1 MSSVVF
7 VVGGILEKSLRD
19 LVVGAKASMLLDK
32 TANGENQ
39 LTNVFD
45 LDSVIV
51 RDGGNLTLAPN
62 TVLHVSSLVVGHDS
76 SEVIPVISKIIVT
89 THATFKIK
97 TSMKLFANGKIEG
110 KGLGYAPCQN
120 GVGNCDNLKD
130 VARHENAFDP
140 LNHAKITHV
149 KGMGGTH
156 GGIGGHR
163 SGWLQDHRC
172 RGQEECGRW
181 GDPICVGDS
190 EQDVSLIC
198 GPGVEVGERCNC
210 TLYGYGDF
218 RRPQFPG
225 SAGQSAQGIGGSGG
239 AALNVEVAPASTVEI
254 QGVIDMSGSDGQDV
268 ASGSPGGGGAGGSIS
283 FECADGSCS
292 FAGAGALVADGGRGG
307 VGADQTGNN
316 NYDDPFRNHGGGG
329 GGGRIGILKF
339 GANTFTGTLSAAGGG
354 SFVHDAGKYGYK
366 LWQACSDEFRAT
378 NVGDSMVS
386 GLLIP
391 TPACALS
398 RRMPAFATG
407 GGGAGTVFVYNA
419 ADAAGELMIN
429 NDGMTPDHPTRVTN
443 TPGAYNMTLGR
454 LQLRGNAS
462 ISVAAAEVSA
472 GSSMTLQV
480 GAFDDF
486 EGCRVRLEAQTVL
499 LINAGELEAPTSSI
513 KTTQSLRTPSEFT
526 RQISMVFYVGGR
538 ASLRSH
544 LIVSEGAML
553 VVPPILSLT
562 ARARLQIWGR
572 LRATQLFMR
581 EAAEIELFPTAST
594 DESTGPNTFSFESVN
609 VVDDA
614 RLILYNASSLIASL
628 VTVGGPEGAPAGTI
642 TVNGRVYL
650 ETPTFEV
657 HVTGVV
663 DGRGRGY
670 GASRGPGKSIAD
682 NGGGSHG
689 GLGGQLNRGVYCLNY
704 FKSDNTPCAD
714 WLACANIAVAACVKI
729 WLLAKAVVS
738 LL

>member
-1 MSSVVF
+1 M
-7 VVGGILEKSLRD
+7 
-19 LVVGAKASMLLDK
+19 
-32 TANGENQ
+32 
-39 LTNVFD
+39 
-45 LDSVIV
+45 
-51 RDGGNLTLAPN
+51 
-62 TVLHVSSLVVGHDS
+62 
-76 SEVIPVISKIIVT
+76 
-89 THATFKIK
+89 
-97 TSMKLFANGKIEG
+97 
-110 KGLGYAPCQN
+110 
-120 GVGNCDNLKD
+120 
-130 VARHENAFDP
+130 
-140 LNHAKITHV
+140 
-149 KGMGGTH
+149 
-156 GGIGGHR
+156 
-163 SGWLQDHRC
+163 
-172 RGQEECGRW
+172 
-181 GDPICVGDS
+181 
-190 EQDVSLIC
+190 
-198 GPGVEVGERCNC
+198 
-210 TLYGYGDF
+210 
-218 RRPQFPG
+218 
-225 SAGQSAQGIGGSGG
+225 
-239 AALNVEVAPASTVEI
+239 
-254 QGVIDMSGSDGQDV
+254 
-268 ASGSPGGGGAGGSIS
+268 
-283 FECADGSCS
+283 
-292 FAGAGALVADGGRGG
+292 VADGGRGG

-316 NYDDPFRNHGGGG
+316 NDDDPFRNHGGGG

-650 ETPTFEV
+650 ETPSFEV

-689 GLGGQLNRGVYCLNY
+689 GLGGQRNTDLGIALSEKSYGDFRRPFESGSGGHGAAEGGGGPGGAAVHIKAEKYVQLDGVINVGGRRGSALAKHGANSGGGAGGSVWLETLNLLGAGQILASGGDGAENKKTVGAGGGGRIAVQCSGNTSFSGSYAAYGGEVSGGGDVFWNRGLCL
-704 FKSDNTPCAD
+704 
-714 WLACANIAVAACVKI
+714 
-729 WLLAKAVVS
+729 
-738 LL
+738 